1 MISYTAIFWSFLIFL
16 IPSIICSLFV
26 LYHLLFDRTLR
37 HGLHNHVIIIVL
49 IIGLICD
56 VTLYPWMLYYYR
68 YDGKWNRSPIFC
80 IIWVFIDWGL
90 YITHTV
96 LFSWATIERHILI
109 FHDQWVSTK
118 IKRFF
123 VHYLPLIALLF
134 YCLIFY
140 LVLDFFPSCEN
151 LFLDFNIICVYLCVR
166 QIYALTVWETIGHQI
181 IPVFTILIFSIAL
194 FMRVLW
200 QKHRVNQPIQWRKYR
215 KMTIQLLSISFL
227 YLIFFFPATFM
238 TLMYMCGLS
247 YEIGADFYE
256 YTNFFSYYMI
266 LLLPFVCV
274 LSLPELRTKSMNI
287 LHLRRQVR
295 HIVPT

>member
-1 MISYTAIFWSFLIFL
+1 MISHTAIFWSFLIFL
-16 IPSIICSLFV
+16 IPSIICSLLV

-37 HGLHNHVIIIVL
+37 YGLNNHVIIIVL
-49 IIGLICD
+49 IIGLVCD

-80 IIWVFIDWGL
+80 IIWAFIDWGL

-96 LFSWATIERHILI
+96 LFAWATIERHILI

-123 VHYLPLIALLF
+123 FHYLPLIALLF

-140 LVLDFFPSCEN
+140 LVLDFFPPCEN
-151 LFLDFNIICVYLCVR
+151 LIFDFNIICVYFCVR
-166 QIYALTVWETIGHQI
+166 QIYAFAMWDTIGHQI
-181 IPVFTILIFSIAL
+181 IAVLTILIFSIAL

-200 QKHRVNQPIQWRKYR
+200 QKHRVNQSIQWRKCR

-227 YLIFFFPATFM
+227 YLIFFFPATLM
-238 TLMYMCGLS
+238 TFMYMCGLPH
-247 YEIGADFYE
+247 EIGADFYE
-256 YTNFFSYYMI
+256 YANFSSYYMI
-266 LLLPFVCV
+266 LLLPFVCI